1 MKALLYKDFCVLKK
15 VLRLY
20 LLFFVLYGLMAV
32 FNEDSGFLSG
42 VLLVMAGMLPLTAL
56 ASDEQGNF
64 GRFGQVL
71 PVSLRAM
78 VGEKYLLGL
87 ISMAAGG
94 GVSLLLLMVIELLH
108 GDGFTG
114 EMLAA
119 QLLTVGV
126 LVLAC
131 GVLLAVMLPLGFWLG
146 VEKARLA
153 VAGGD
158 AAPGLLAG
166 GGKGPPCGG
175 GRLRGAD
182 SAGGLRGG
190 TGVPVFPAG
199 KWVCPAAFC
208 LGGPLRRGCSGG
220 AAGNLLRRG
229 LPAVRKK
236 GVQLRG

>member
-32 FNEDSGFLSG
+32 FNEDSGFLAG

-108 GDGFTG
+108 GGGFSG

-131 GVLLAVMLPLGFWLG
+131 AVLLAVMLPLGFWLG

-153 VAGGD
+153 VMGGAVVLILLEGFVVERGSRYFQLESGFVQQHFALVALCAV
-158 AAPGLLAG
+158 AAVAALLAISFAAACRLY
-166 GGKGPPCGG
+166 GK
-175 GRLRGAD
+175 REF
-182 SAGGLRGG
+182 S
-190 TGVPVFPAG
+190 
-199 KWVCPAAFC
+199 
-208 LGGPLRRGCSGG
+208 
-220 AAGNLLRRG
+220 
-229 LPAVRKK
+229 
-236 GVQLRG
+236 

>member
-32 FNEDSGFLSG
+32 FNEDSGFLAG

-78 VGEKYLLGL
+78 VGEKYLLGF
-87 ISMAAGG
+87 ICMAAGG
-94 GVSLLLLMVIELLH
+94 GVSLFLLVAMELLH
-108 GDGFTG
+108 GGGFTG

-153 VAGGD
+153 VVGGAVVLILLVGFVVERGSRYFQLESGFVQQHFALVALCAV
-158 AAPGLLAG
+158 AAVAALLAISFAAACRLY
-166 GGKGPPCGG
+166 GK
-175 GRLRGAD
+175 REF
-182 SAGGLRGG
+182 S
-190 TGVPVFPAG
+190 
-199 KWVCPAAFC
+199 
-208 LGGPLRRGCSGG
+208 
-220 AAGNLLRRG
+220 
-229 LPAVRKK
+229 
-236 GVQLRG
+236 

>member
-32 FNEDSGFLSG
+32 FNEDSGFLAG

-78 VGEKYLLGL
+78 VGEKYLLGF

-108 GDGFTG
+108 GGGFTG
-114 EMLAA
+114 EVLAA

-153 VAGGD
+153 VVGGAVVLILLVGFVVERGSRYFQLESGFVQQHFALVALCAV
-158 AAPGLLAG
+158 AAVAVLLAISYAAACRLY
-166 GGKGPPCGG
+166 GK
-175 GRLRGAD
+175 REF
-182 SAGGLRGG
+182 S
-190 TGVPVFPAG
+190 
-199 KWVCPAAFC
+199 
-208 LGGPLRRGCSGG
+208 
-220 AAGNLLRRG
+220 
-229 LPAVRKK
+229 
-236 GVQLRG
+236 

>member
-32 FNEDSGFLSG
+32 FNEDSGFLAG

-108 GDGFTG
+108 GGGFTG

-119 QLLTVGV
+119 QLLAVGV

-153 VAGGD
+153 VVGGAVVLILLVGFVVEQGSRYFQLESGFVQQHFALVALCAV
-158 AAPGLLAG
+158 AAVAALLAISFAAACRLY
-166 GGKGPPCGG
+166 GK
-175 GRLRGAD
+175 REF
-182 SAGGLRGG
+182 S
-190 TGVPVFPAG
+190 
-199 KWVCPAAFC
+199 
-208 LGGPLRRGCSGG
+208 
-220 AAGNLLRRG
+220 
-229 LPAVRKK
+229 
-236 GVQLRG
+236 

>member
-32 FNEDSGFLSG
+32 FNEDSGFLAG

-94 GVSLLLLMVIELLH
+94 GVSLLLLMIIELLH

-153 VAGGD
+153 VVGGAVVLILLVGFVVEQGSRYFQLESGFVQQHFALVALCAV
-158 AAPGLLAG
+158 AAVAALLAISFAAACRLY
-166 GGKGPPCGG
+166 GK
-175 GRLRGAD
+175 REF
-182 SAGGLRGG
+182 S
-190 TGVPVFPAG
+190 
-199 KWVCPAAFC
+199 
-208 LGGPLRRGCSGG
+208 
-220 AAGNLLRRG
+220 
-229 LPAVRKK
+229 
-236 GVQLRG
+236 

>member
-1 MKALLYKDFCVLKK
+1 MKALLYKDFRVLKK

-32 FNEDSGFLSG
+32 FNEDSGFLAG

-114 EMLAA
+114 ERLAF

-153 VAGGD
+153 VVGGAVVLILLVGFVVEQGSRYFQLESGFVQQHFALVALCAV
-158 AAPGLLAG
+158 AAVAALLAISFAAACRLY
-166 GGKGPPCGG
+166 GK
-175 GRLRGAD
+175 REF
-182 SAGGLRGG
+182 S
-190 TGVPVFPAG
+190 
-199 KWVCPAAFC
+199 
-208 LGGPLRRGCSGG
+208 
-220 AAGNLLRRG
+220 
-229 LPAVRKK
+229 
-236 GVQLRG
+236 

>member
-32 FNEDSGFLSG
+32 FNEDSGFLAG

-119 QLLTVGV
+119 QLLAVGV

-153 VAGGD
+153 VVGGAVVLILLVGFVVEQGSRYFQLESGFVQQHFALVALCAV
-158 AAPGLLAG
+158 AAVAALLAISFAAACRLY
-166 GGKGPPCGG
+166 GK
-175 GRLRGAD
+175 
-182 SAGGLRGG
+182 SE
-190 TGVPVFPAG
+190 F
-199 KWVCPAAFC
+199 
-208 LGGPLRRGCSGG
+208 S
-220 AAGNLLRRG
+220 
-229 LPAVRKK
+229 
-236 GVQLRG
+236 

>member
-32 FNEDSGFLSG
+32 FNEDSGFLAG

-78 VGEKYLLGL
+78 VGEKYLLGF

-94 GVSLLLLMVIELLH
+94 GVSLFLLVAMELLH
-108 GDGFTG
+108 GGGFTG

-119 QLLTVGV
+119 QLLAVGM

-131 GVLLAVMLPLGFWLG
+131 GVMLAVMLPLGFWLG

-153 VAGGD
+153 VVGGSVVLILLVGFVVERGSRYFQLESGFVQQHFALVVLCAV
-158 AAPGLLAG
+158 AAVAALLAISFAAACRLY
-166 GGKGPPCGG
+166 GK
-175 GRLRGAD
+175 REF
-182 SAGGLRGG
+182 S
-190 TGVPVFPAG
+190 
-199 KWVCPAAFC
+199 
-208 LGGPLRRGCSGG
+208 
-220 AAGNLLRRG
+220 
-229 LPAVRKK
+229 
-236 GVQLRG
+236 

>member
-32 FNEDSGFLSG
+32 FNEDSGFLAG

-78 VGEKYLLGL
+78 VGEKYLLGF

-108 GDGFTG
+108 GGGFTG

-153 VAGGD
+153 VVGGAVVLILLVGFVVEQGSRCFQLESGFVQQHFALVALCAV
-158 AAPGLLAG
+158 AAVAALLAISFAAACRLY
-166 GGKGPPCGG
+166 GK
-175 GRLRGAD
+175 REF
-182 SAGGLRGG
+182 S
-190 TGVPVFPAG
+190 
-199 KWVCPAAFC
+199 
-208 LGGPLRRGCSGG
+208 
-220 AAGNLLRRG
+220 
-229 LPAVRKK
+229 
-236 GVQLRG
+236 

>member
-32 FNEDSGFLSG
+32 FNEDSGFLAG

-71 PVSLRAM
+71 PMSLRAM
-78 VGEKYLLGL
+78 VGEKYLLGF

-94 GVSLLLLMVIELLH
+94 GASLFLLVAMELLH
-108 GDGFTG
+108 GGGFTG

-119 QLLTVGV
+119 QLLAVGM

-131 GVLLAVMLPLGFWLG
+131 GVMLAVMLPLGFWLG

-153 VAGGD
+153 VVGGSVVLILLVGFVVEQGSRYFQLESGFVQQHFALVALCAV
-158 AAPGLLAG
+158 AAVAALLAISFAAACRLY
-166 GGKGPPCGG
+166 GK
-175 GRLRGAD
+175 REF
-182 SAGGLRGG
+182 S
-190 TGVPVFPAG
+190 
-199 KWVCPAAFC
+199 
-208 LGGPLRRGCSGG
+208 
-220 AAGNLLRRG
+220 
-229 LPAVRKK
+229 
-236 GVQLRG
+236 

>member
-32 FNEDSGFLSG
+32 FNEDSGFLAG

-78 VGEKYLLGL
+78 VGEKYLLGF

-108 GDGFTG
+108 GGGFTG
-114 EMLAA
+114 EVLAA

-153 VAGGD
+153 VVGGAVVLILLVGVVVERGSRYFQLESGFVQQHFALVALCAV
-158 AAPGLLAG
+158 AAVAVLLAISFAAACRLY
-166 GGKGPPCGG
+166 GK
-175 GRLRGAD
+175 REF
-182 SAGGLRGG
+182 S
-190 TGVPVFPAG
+190 
-199 KWVCPAAFC
+199 
-208 LGGPLRRGCSGG
+208 
-220 AAGNLLRRG
+220 
-229 LPAVRKK
+229 
-236 GVQLRG
+236 

>member
-32 FNEDSGFLSG
+32 FNEDSGFLAG

-78 VGEKYLLGL
+78 VGEKYLLGF
-87 ISMAAGG
+87 ICMAAGG

-108 GDGFTG
+108 GGGFSG

-153 VAGGD
+153 VVGGAVVLILLVGFVVERGSRYFQLESGFVQQHFALVALCAV
-158 AAPGLLAG
+158 AAVAALLAISFAAACRLY
-166 GGKGPPCGG
+166 GK
-175 GRLRGAD
+175 REF
-182 SAGGLRGG
+182 S
-190 TGVPVFPAG
+190 
-199 KWVCPAAFC
+199 
-208 LGGPLRRGCSGG
+208 
-220 AAGNLLRRG
+220 
-229 LPAVRKK
+229 
-236 GVQLRG
+236 

>member
-32 FNEDSGFLSG
+32 FNEDSGFLAG

-94 GVSLLLLMVIELLH
+94 GVSLFLLVAVELLH
-108 GDGFTG
+108 GGFTG
-114 EMLAA
+114 EVLAA

-153 VAGGD
+153 VVGGSVVLILLVGFVVENGSRYFQLESGFVQRHFAL
-158 AAPGLLAG
+158 AALCAVAAVAALLAISFAAACRLY
-166 GGKGPPCGG
+166 GK
-175 GRLRGAD
+175 REF
-182 SAGGLRGG
+182 S
-190 TGVPVFPAG
+190 
-199 KWVCPAAFC
+199 
-208 LGGPLRRGCSGG
+208 
-220 AAGNLLRRG
+220 
-229 LPAVRKK
+229 
-236 GVQLRG
+236 

>member
-20 LLFFVLYGLMAV
+20 LLFFVLYGLMAA
-32 FNEDSGFLSG
+32 FSEDSDFLAG

-108 GDGFTG
+108 GDGFSG
-114 EMLAA
+114 EMLAV
-119 QLLTVGV
+119 QLLTVGM

-153 VAGGD
+153 VVGGSVVLILLVGFVVEQGSRCFQLESGFVQQHFALVTLCAV
-158 AAPGLLAG
+158 AAVAALLAISFAAACRLY
-166 GGKGPPCGG
+166 GK
-175 GRLRGAD
+175 REF
-182 SAGGLRGG
+182 S
-190 TGVPVFPAG
+190 
-199 KWVCPAAFC
+199 
-208 LGGPLRRGCSGG
+208 
-220 AAGNLLRRG
+220 
-229 LPAVRKK
+229 
-236 GVQLRG
+236 

>member
-32 FNEDSGFLSG
+32 FNEDSGFLAG

-94 GVSLLLLMVIELLH
+94 GVSLFLLVAMELLH
-108 GDGFTG
+108 GGGFTG

-119 QLLTVGV
+119 QLLAVGM

-131 GVLLAVMLPLGFWLG
+131 GVMLAVMLPLGFWLG

-153 VAGGD
+153 VVGGSVVLILLVGFVVERGARYFQLESGFVQQHFALVALCAV
-158 AAPGLLAG
+158 AAVAALLAISYAAACRLY
-166 GGKGPPCGG
+166 GK
-175 GRLRGAD
+175 REF
-182 SAGGLRGG
+182 S
-190 TGVPVFPAG
+190 
-199 KWVCPAAFC
+199 
-208 LGGPLRRGCSGG
+208 
-220 AAGNLLRRG
+220 
-229 LPAVRKK
+229 
-236 GVQLRG
+236 

>member
-32 FNEDSGFLSG
+32 FNEDSGFLAG

-78 VGEKYLLGL
+78 VGEKYLLGF

-108 GDGFTG
+108 GGGFTG

-153 VAGGD
+153 VVGGSVVLILLVGFVVERWARYFQLESGFVQQHFALVPLCAV
-158 AAPGLLAG
+158 AAVAALLAISFAAACRLY
-166 GGKGPPCGG
+166 GK
-175 GRLRGAD
+175 REF
-182 SAGGLRGG
+182 S
-190 TGVPVFPAG
+190 
-199 KWVCPAAFC
+199 
-208 LGGPLRRGCSGG
+208 
-220 AAGNLLRRG
+220 
-229 LPAVRKK
+229 
-236 GVQLRG
+236 

>member
-32 FNEDSGFLSG
+32 FNEDSGFLAG

-108 GDGFTG
+108 GGGFTG

-153 VAGGD
+153 VVGGAVVLILLVGFVVEQGSRYFQLESGFVQQYFALVALCAV
-158 AAPGLLAG
+158 AAVAALLAISFAAACRLY
-166 GGKGPPCGG
+166 GK
-175 GRLRGAD
+175 REF
-182 SAGGLRGG
+182 S
-190 TGVPVFPAG
+190 
-199 KWVCPAAFC
+199 
-208 LGGPLRRGCSGG
+208 
-220 AAGNLLRRG
+220 
-229 LPAVRKK
+229 
-236 GVQLRG
+236 

>member
-32 FNEDSGFLSG
+32 FNEDSGFLAG

-108 GDGFTG
+108 GGGFTG
-114 EMLAA
+114 EMLAV

-153 VAGGD
+153 VVGGAVVLILLVGVVVERGSRYFQLESGFVQQHFALVALCAV
-158 AAPGLLAG
+158 AAVAALLAISFAAACRLY
-166 GGKGPPCGG
+166 GK
-175 GRLRGAD
+175 REF
-182 SAGGLRGG
+182 S
-190 TGVPVFPAG
+190 
-199 KWVCPAAFC
+199 
-208 LGGPLRRGCSGG
+208 
-220 AAGNLLRRG
+220 
-229 LPAVRKK
+229 
-236 GVQLRG
+236 

>member
-32 FNEDSGFLSG
+32 FNEDSGFLAG

-94 GVSLLLLMVIELLH
+94 GVSLLLLMIIELLH

-153 VAGGD
+153 VVGGAVVLILLVGFVVERGARYFQLESGFVQQHFALVALCAV
-158 AAPGLLAG
+158 AAVAALLAISFAAACRLY
-166 GGKGPPCGG
+166 GK
-175 GRLRGAD
+175 REF
-182 SAGGLRGG
+182 S
-190 TGVPVFPAG
+190 
-199 KWVCPAAFC
+199 
-208 LGGPLRRGCSGG
+208 
-220 AAGNLLRRG
+220 
-229 LPAVRKK
+229 
-236 GVQLRG
+236 

>member
-32 FNEDSGFLSG
+32 FNEDSGFLAG

-108 GDGFTG
+108 GNGFTG
-114 EMLAA
+114 EMLAV

-153 VAGGD
+153 VVGGAVVLILLVGFVVERGSRYFQLESGFVQQHFALVALCAV
-158 AAPGLLAG
+158 AAVAALLAISFAAACRLY
-166 GGKGPPCGG
+166 GK
-175 GRLRGAD
+175 REF
-182 SAGGLRGG
+182 S
-190 TGVPVFPAG
+190 
-199 KWVCPAAFC
+199 
-208 LGGPLRRGCSGG
+208 
-220 AAGNLLRRG
+220 
-229 LPAVRKK
+229 
-236 GVQLRG
+236 

>member
-119 QLLTVGV
+119 QLLAVGM

-131 GVLLAVMLPLGFWLG
+131 GVMLAVMLPLGFWLG

-153 VAGGD
+153 VVGGSVVLILLVGFVVERGSRYFQLESGFVQQHFALVALCAV
-158 AAPGLLAG
+158 AAVAALLAISFAAACRLY
-166 GGKGPPCGG
+166 GK
-175 GRLRGAD
+175 REF
-182 SAGGLRGG
+182 S
-190 TGVPVFPAG
+190 
-199 KWVCPAAFC
+199 
-208 LGGPLRRGCSGG
+208 
-220 AAGNLLRRG
+220 
-229 LPAVRKK
+229 
-236 GVQLRG
+236 

>member
-32 FNEDSGFLSG
+32 FNEDSGFLAG

-108 GDGFTG
+108 GGFTG

-119 QLLTVGV
+119 QLLAVGM

-131 GVLLAVMLPLGFWLG
+131 GVMLAVMLPLGFWLG

-153 VAGGD
+153 VVGGSVVLILLVGFVVERGARYFQLESGFVQQHFALVALCAV
-158 AAPGLLAG
+158 AAVAALLAISFAAACRLY
-166 GGKGPPCGG
+166 GK
-175 GRLRGAD
+175 REF
-182 SAGGLRGG
+182 S
-190 TGVPVFPAG
+190 
-199 KWVCPAAFC
+199 
-208 LGGPLRRGCSGG
+208 
-220 AAGNLLRRG
+220 
-229 LPAVRKK
+229 
-236 GVQLRG
+236 

>member
-32 FNEDSGFLSG
+32 FNEDSGFLAG

-78 VGEKYLLGL
+78 VGEKYLLGF
-87 ISMAAGG
+87 ICMAAGG

-108 GDGFTG
+108 GGGFTG

-119 QLLTVGV
+119 QLLAVGM

-153 VAGGD
+153 VVGGAVVLILLVGFVVERGSRYFQLESGFVQQHFALVALCAV
-158 AAPGLLAG
+158 AAVAALLAISFAAACRLY
-166 GGKGPPCGG
+166 GK
-175 GRLRGAD
+175 REF
-182 SAGGLRGG
+182 S
-190 TGVPVFPAG
+190 
-199 KWVCPAAFC
+199 
-208 LGGPLRRGCSGG
+208 
-220 AAGNLLRRG
+220 
-229 LPAVRKK
+229 
-236 GVQLRG
+236 

>member
-1 MKALLYKDFCVLKK
+1 MKALLYTDFCVLKK

-32 FNEDSGFLSG
+32 FNEDSGFLAG

-94 GVSLLLLMVIELLH
+94 GVSLLLLMIIELLH

-119 QLLTVGV
+119 RLLTVGV

-153 VAGGD
+153 VVGGAVVLILLVGFVVEQGSRYFQLESGFVQQHFALVALCAV
-158 AAPGLLAG
+158 AAVAALLAISFAAACRLY
-166 GGKGPPCGG
+166 GK
-175 GRLRGAD
+175 REF
-182 SAGGLRGG
+182 S
-190 TGVPVFPAG
+190 
-199 KWVCPAAFC
+199 
-208 LGGPLRRGCSGG
+208 
-220 AAGNLLRRG
+220 
-229 LPAVRKK
+229 
-236 GVQLRG
+236 

>member
-1 MKALLYKDFCVLKK
+1 MKALLYKDFCVLQK

-32 FNEDSGFLSG
+32 FNEDSGFLAG

-71 PVSLRAM
+71 PVSLGAM
-78 VGEKYLLGL
+78 VGEKYLLGF
-87 ISMAAGG
+87 ICMAAGG

-108 GDGFTG
+108 GGGFTG
-114 EMLAA
+114 EMLAV

-153 VAGGD
+153 VVGGAVVLILLVGFVVERGSRYFQLESGFVQRHFAL
-158 AAPGLLAG
+158 AALCAVAAVAALLAISFAAACRLY
-166 GGKGPPCGG
+166 GK
-175 GRLRGAD
+175 REF
-182 SAGGLRGG
+182 S
-190 TGVPVFPAG
+190 
-199 KWVCPAAFC
+199 
-208 LGGPLRRGCSGG
+208 
-220 AAGNLLRRG
+220 
-229 LPAVRKK
+229 
-236 GVQLRG
+236 

>member
-32 FNEDSGFLSG
+32 FNEDSGFLAG

-153 VAGGD
+153 VVGGAVVLILLVGFVVERGSRYFQLKSGFVQQHFALVALCAV
-158 AAPGLLAG
+158 AAVAALLAISFAAACRLY
-166 GGKGPPCGG
+166 GK
-175 GRLRGAD
+175 REF
-182 SAGGLRGG
+182 S
-190 TGVPVFPAG
+190 
-199 KWVCPAAFC
+199 
-208 LGGPLRRGCSGG
+208 
-220 AAGNLLRRG
+220 
-229 LPAVRKK
+229 
-236 GVQLRG
+236 

>member
-32 FNEDSGFLSG
+32 FNEDSGFLAG

-78 VGEKYLLGL
+78 VGEKYLLGF

-94 GVSLLLLMVIELLH
+94 GVSLFLLVAVELLH
-108 GDGFTG
+108 GGFTG

-119 QLLTVGV
+119 QLLAVGM

-131 GVLLAVMLPLGFWLG
+131 GVMLAVMLPLGFWLG

-153 VAGGD
+153 VVGGSVVLILLVGFVVERGARYFQLESGFVQQHFALVALCAV
-158 AAPGLLAG
+158 AAVAALLAISFAAACRLY
-166 GGKGPPCGG
+166 GK
-175 GRLRGAD
+175 REF
-182 SAGGLRGG
+182 S
-190 TGVPVFPAG
+190 
-199 KWVCPAAFC
+199 
-208 LGGPLRRGCSGG
+208 
-220 AAGNLLRRG
+220 
-229 LPAVRKK
+229 
-236 GVQLRG
+236 

>member
-153 VAGGD
+153 VVGGAVVLILLVGFVVERGSRYFQLESGFVQQHFALVALCAV
-158 AAPGLLAG
+158 AAVAALLAISFAAACRLY
-166 GGKGPPCGG
+166 GK
-175 GRLRGAD
+175 REF
-182 SAGGLRGG
+182 S
-190 TGVPVFPAG
+190 
-199 KWVCPAAFC
+199 
-208 LGGPLRRGCSGG
+208 
-220 AAGNLLRRG
+220 
-229 LPAVRKK
+229 
-236 GVQLRG
+236 

>member
-20 LLFFVLYGLMAV
+20 LLFFVLYGLMAA
-32 FNEDSGFLSG
+32 FSEDSDFLGGFLAG

-94 GVSLLLLMVIELLH
+94 GVSLFLLVAMELLH
-108 GDGFTG
+108 GGGFTG

-119 QLLTVGV
+119 QLLAVGM

-131 GVLLAVMLPLGFWLG
+131 GVMLAVMLPLGFWLG

-153 VAGGD
+153 VVGGSVVLILLVGFVVEQGSRYFQLESGFVQQHFALVALCAV
-158 AAPGLLAG
+158 AAVAALLAISFAAACRLY
-166 GGKGPPCGG
+166 GK
-175 GRLRGAD
+175 REF
-182 SAGGLRGG
+182 S
-190 TGVPVFPAG
+190 
-199 KWVCPAAFC
+199 
-208 LGGPLRRGCSGG
+208 
-220 AAGNLLRRG
+220 
-229 LPAVRKK
+229 
-236 GVQLRG
+236 

>member
-71 PVSLRAM
+71 PMSLRAM
-78 VGEKYLLGL
+78 VGEKYLLGF

-94 GVSLLLLMVIELLH
+94 GVSLLLLMAIELLH

-153 VAGGD
+153 VVGGSVVLILLVGFVVERGARYFQLESGFVQQHFALVALCAV
-158 AAPGLLAG
+158 AAVAALLAISFAAACRLY
-166 GGKGPPCGG
+166 GK
-175 GRLRGAD
+175 REF
-182 SAGGLRGG
+182 S
-190 TGVPVFPAG
+190 
-199 KWVCPAAFC
+199 
-208 LGGPLRRGCSGG
+208 
-220 AAGNLLRRG
+220 
-229 LPAVRKK
+229 
-236 GVQLRG
+236 

>member
-32 FNEDSGFLSG
+32 FNEDSGFLAG

-78 VGEKYLLGL
+78 VGEKYLLGF
-87 ISMAAGG
+87 ICMAAGG

-108 GDGFTG
+108 GGGFTG
-114 EMLAA
+114 EMLAV

-131 GVLLAVMLPLGFWLG
+131 GVLLAVILPLGFWLG

-153 VAGGD
+153 VVGGAVVLILLVGFVVERGSRYFQLESGFVQQHFTLVALCAV
-158 AAPGLLAG
+158 AAVAALLAISFAAACRLY
-166 GGKGPPCGG
+166 GK
-175 GRLRGAD
+175 REF
-182 SAGGLRGG
+182 S
-190 TGVPVFPAG
+190 
-199 KWVCPAAFC
+199 
-208 LGGPLRRGCSGG
+208 
-220 AAGNLLRRG
+220 
-229 LPAVRKK
+229 
-236 GVQLRG
+236 

>member
-32 FNEDSGFLSG
+32 FNEDSGFLAG

-78 VGEKYLLGL
+78 VGEKYLLGF
-87 ISMAAGG
+87 ICMAAGG
-94 GVSLLLLMVIELLH
+94 GVSLFLLVAIELLH
-108 GDGFTG
+108 SGGFTG

-153 VAGGD
+153 VVGGAVVLILLVGFVVEQGSRYFQLESGFVQQHFALVALCAV
-158 AAPGLLAG
+158 AAVAALLAISYAAACRLY
-166 GGKGPPCGG
+166 GK
-175 GRLRGAD
+175 REF
-182 SAGGLRGG
+182 S
-190 TGVPVFPAG
+190 
-199 KWVCPAAFC
+199 
-208 LGGPLRRGCSGG
+208 
-220 AAGNLLRRG
+220 
-229 LPAVRKK
+229 
-236 GVQLRG
+236 

>member
-32 FNEDSGFLSG
+32 FNEDSGFLAG

-94 GVSLLLLMVIELLH
+94 GVSLLLLMIIELLH
-108 GDGFTG
+108 GGGFTG

-153 VAGGD
+153 VVGGAVVLILLVGFVVEQGSRYFQLESGFVQQHFALVALCAV
-158 AAPGLLAG
+158 AAVAALLAISFAAACRLY
-166 GGKGPPCGG
+166 GK
-175 GRLRGAD
+175 REF
-182 SAGGLRGG
+182 S
-190 TGVPVFPAG
+190 
-199 KWVCPAAFC
+199 
-208 LGGPLRRGCSGG
+208 
-220 AAGNLLRRG
+220 
-229 LPAVRKK
+229 
-236 GVQLRG
+236 

>member
-32 FNEDSGFLSG
+32 FNEDSGFLAG

-153 VAGGD
+153 VVGGAVVLILLVGFVVERGSRYFQLESGFVQQHFALVALCAV
-158 AAPGLLAG
+158 AAVAALLAISFAAACRLY
-166 GGKGPPCGG
+166 GK
-175 GRLRGAD
+175 REF
-182 SAGGLRGG
+182 S
-190 TGVPVFPAG
+190 
-199 KWVCPAAFC
+199 
-208 LGGPLRRGCSGG
+208 
-220 AAGNLLRRG
+220 
-229 LPAVRKK
+229 
-236 GVQLRG
+236 